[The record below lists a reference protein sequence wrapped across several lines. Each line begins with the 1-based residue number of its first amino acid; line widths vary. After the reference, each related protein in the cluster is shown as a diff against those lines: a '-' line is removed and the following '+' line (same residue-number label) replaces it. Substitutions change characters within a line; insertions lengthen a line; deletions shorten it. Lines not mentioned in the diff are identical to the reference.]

1 MNRRLEGKVAIVT
14 GGGSGIGEAICKKF
28 AREGA
33 LVVVAGFA
41 EDPVREVV
49 EEILAAGGQATA
61 FTGDIAHPATAEA
74 CVKTAVDQYGKLD
87 ILVNNAG
94 VFPHTAELDEYPTEA
109 FEYMIKNNIYT
120 VFHMSRAALPYLKK
134 TRGNIVSAGSE
145 AGQMGSPNITPY
157 GGTKAWVMTFSRGLA
172 VEQAKYG
179 VRVNCVGPGPIDT
192 AWTHKESG
200 PMDAKMEKNTVN
212 GVPMGRRGTPEEVAN
227 VYLFLASDEASY
239 VTGAVYFVDGGVTL
253 SKSLPGEEVPGDL
266 KKEPQGE
273 LLTKHSQDGH
283 AEIRKQDEASM
294 DL

>member
-1 MNRRLEGKVAIVT
+1 MNSRLEGKVAIVT

-33 LVVVAGFA
+33 AVVVVGFA
-41 EDPVREVV
+41 EDPVAEVAQ
-49 EEILAAGGQATA
+49 EIVAAGGRATA
-61 FTGDIAHPATAEA
+61 FTGDISNQATAEA
-74 CVKTAVDQYGKLD
+74 CVQAALSQFGKLD
-87 ILVNNAG
+87 VLVNNAG
-94 VFPHTAELDEYPTEA
+94 VFPATDELDKYPVEA

-120 VFHMSRAALPYLKK
+120 AFHMSRAALPHLQK
-134 TRGNIVSAGSE
+134 TRGNIISAGSE

-157 GGTKAWVMTFSRGLA
+157 GGTKAWVMTFSKGLA

-200 PMDAKMEKNTVN
+200 PMDKKMEKNTVE

-239 VTGAVYFVDGGVTL
+239 V
-253 SKSLPGEEVPGDL
+253 L
-266 KKEPQGE
+266 KKLVGRRR
-273 LLTKHSQDGH
+273 
-283 AEIRKQDEASM
+283 A
-294 DL
+294 